1 MFKLLAC
8 AAFMDKPRPVGVVL
22 SSHDEVLKSQK
33 MTGPK
38 AGRAL
43 EGNEKEHDDEVALY
57 SWRKSVESLV

>member
-8 AAFMDKPRPVGVVL
+8 AAFMDKPRPIGVTL

-38 AGRAL
+38 AGRA
-43 EGNEKEHDDEVALY
+43 
-57 SWRKSVESLV
+57 VEEIEERHLD

>member
-1 MFKLLAC
+1 
-8 AAFMDKPRPVGVVL
+8 MDEPRPVGVVL

-43 EGNEKEHDDEVALY
+43 EENEEENDDNVALC
-57 SWRKSVESLV
+57 SLLKSVETLV